1 MSAPNLSEEQIKAG
15 IFDGPKTQ
23 KILKDFTFEDLMNSN
38 KRNGWFSFVDVAQN
52 FLEDNAASNYKKL
65 RENILESY
73 HKLDC
78 NICIKIYLLFRHLDQ
93 FPKILDDVIDEMF

>member
-38 KRNGWFSFVDVAQN
+38 KRNGWFS
-52 FLEDNAASNYKKL
+52 
-65 RENILESY
+65 
-73 HKLDC
+73 
-78 NICIKIYLLFRHLDQ
+78 LLML
-93 FPKILDDVIDEMF
+93 PKIFLKIMQQATTKSLEKTYWNHSTNLIVVAA